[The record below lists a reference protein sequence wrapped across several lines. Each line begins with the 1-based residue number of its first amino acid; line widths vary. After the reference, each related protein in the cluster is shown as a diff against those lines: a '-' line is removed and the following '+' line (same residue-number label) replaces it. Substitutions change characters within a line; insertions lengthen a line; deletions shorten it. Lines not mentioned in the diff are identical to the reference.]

1 MSTASAKHCGG
12 RKKIT
17 HDWNDA
23 YRAPKEKKNNELTLK
38 SNKPKLAWRSR
49 K

>member
-1 MSTASAKHCGG
+1 MKSSAKSGGG

-17 HDWNDA
+17 YDWSDG
-23 YRAPKEKKNNELTLK
+23 YKAPKEKKNNELTLK